1 MLKKT
6 IKYTDYNGREI
17 EGDFYFHLNKAEI
30 SEMEMSIKGGL
41 AEMIKMIIK
50 TEDTPALIKIFKDLI
65 LKSYGEKSLDGLHF
79 RKFDRDGYRLADDFA
94 QTEAYSVLF
103 MELATDSDAAA
114 KFINGI
120 MPDDLVREAAKAIE
134 NK

>member
-1 MLKKT
+1 MIKKT

-41 AEMIKMIIK
+41 AEMIKLIIK

-65 LKSYGEKSLDGLHF
+65 LKHEHKCQRCNL
-79 RKFDRDGYRLADDFA
+79 
-94 QTEAYSVLF
+94 
-103 MELATDSDAAA
+103 TDP
-114 KFINGI
+114 K
-120 MPDDLVREAAKAIE
+120 
-134 NK
+134 